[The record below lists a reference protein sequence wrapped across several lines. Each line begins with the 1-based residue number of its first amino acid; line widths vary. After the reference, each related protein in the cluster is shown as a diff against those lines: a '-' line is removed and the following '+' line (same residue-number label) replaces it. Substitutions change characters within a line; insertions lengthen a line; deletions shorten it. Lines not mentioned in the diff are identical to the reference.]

1 MRNKCDKKFIFCH
14 YDTLCHIKKRY
25 LCSNF
30 CQNSTGKLFVIIKV
44 ENIWTMDEKDKEI
57 LNEVAGENVDDTNKE
72 SCEAQENVE
81 LTAEEQLQQELDQAN
96 EKIATLEDKYLRQVA
111 EFDNYRKRTV
121 KEKAELIKNGG
132 ERAIESILP
141 VLDDFERALANMAK
155 DENAAEIMTGVE
167 LIYNKFVG
175 ILKQNGLQKIETEG
189 AAFDTDFHEAIAII
203 PAPSEELKGKVLD
216 CVQTGYTLNDKVI
229 RHAKVAV
236 GE

>member
-1 MRNKCDKKFIFCH
+1 M
-14 YDTLCHIKKRY
+14 
-25 LCSNF
+25 SNTEKEI
-30 CQNSTGKLFVIIKV
+30 QD
-44 ENIWTMDEKDKEI
+44 ENINIDIDATNEEMTNEENNATEQENIELTEEEKLQKE
-57 LNEVAGENVDDTNKE
+57 LNE
-72 SCEAQENVE
+72 
-81 LTAEEQLQQELDQAN
+81 AN

-111 EFDNYRKRTV
+111 EFDNYRKRTI

-167 LIYNKFVG
+167 LIYNKFTG

-189 AAFDTDFHEAIAII
+189 ADFNTDFHEAIAII
-203 PAPSEELKGKVLD
+203 PAPNEASKGKVLD
-216 CVQTGYTLNDKVI
+216 CVQAGYTLNDKVI

>member
-1 MRNKCDKKFIFCH
+1 M
-14 YDTLCHIKKRY
+14 
-25 LCSNF
+25 S
-30 CQNSTGKLFVIIKV
+30 
-44 ENIWTMDEKDKEI
+44 EKDKEI
-57 LNEVAGENVDDTNKE
+57 LDDIVNETENNVNE
-72 SCEAQENVE
+72 EGCEQCEQQENAEVE
-81 LTAEEQLQQELDQAN
+81 LTAEEKLQKELDEAN
-96 EKIATLEDKYLRQVA
+96 EKVATLEDKYLRQVA

-141 VLDDFERALANMAK
+141 VLDDFERAMANMSK
-155 DENAAEIMTGVE
+155 NENAAEIMTGIE

-189 AAFDTDFHEAIAII
+189 ADFNTDFHEAIAMI
-203 PAPSEELKGKVLD
+203 PAPTEELKGKVLD

>member
-1 MRNKCDKKFIFCH
+1 M
-14 YDTLCHIKKRY
+14 
-25 LCSNF
+25 S
-30 CQNSTGKLFVIIKV
+30 
-44 ENIWTMDEKDKEI
+44 EKDNEI
-57 LNEVAGENVDDTNKE
+57 LDNIVNETENGVNEEACEQCEQQEE
-72 SCEAQENVE
+72 SVE
-81 LTAEEQLQQELDQAN
+81 LTAEEKLQKELDEAN
-96 EKIATLEDKYLRQVA
+96 DKIATLEDKYLRQAA
-111 EFDNYRKRTV
+111 EFDNYRKRTI
-121 KEKAELIKNGG
+121 KEKAEIIKNGG

-155 DENAAEIMTGVE
+155 DENAAEIMTGIE

-175 ILKQNGLQKIETEG
+175 IMKLNGLQKIETEG
-189 AAFDTDFHEAIAII
+189 ATFDTDFHEAIAII

>member
-1 MRNKCDKKFIFCH
+1 M
-14 YDTLCHIKKRY
+14 
-25 LCSNF
+25 SNTEKEI
-30 CQNSTGKLFVIIKV
+30 QD
-44 ENIWTMDEKDKEI
+44 ENINIDIDATNEEVTNEENNATEQENIELTEEEKLQKE
-57 LNEVAGENVDDTNKE
+57 LNE
-72 SCEAQENVE
+72 
-81 LTAEEQLQQELDQAN
+81 AN

-111 EFDNYRKRTV
+111 EFDNYRKRTI

-141 VLDDFERALANMAK
+141 VLDDFERALSNMAK

-167 LIYNKFVG
+167 LIYNKFTG

-189 AAFDTDFHEAIAII
+189 ADFNTDFHEAIAII
-203 PAPSEELKGKVLD
+203 PAPNETLKGKVLD
-216 CVQTGYTLNDKVI
+216 CVQAGYTLNDKVI